1 MKEPILEP
9 ILRALRVKRILP
21 VIKQYPDCRLLDVG
35 CGWDYRLL
43 KEAKPF
49 IKSGIG
55 ICNWK

>member
-1 MKEPILEP
+1 MKEPILEL

-49 IKSGIG
+49 IKSSIG
-55 ICNWK
+55 IFNWE